1 MCVGGGGII
10 RSNTLHCMLEMCTG
24 FVSNGEFNELRCTGY
39 TRPLSVL
46 KIKADV
52 RAKFARM
59 RVPKMQRMITPISK

>member
-1 MCVGGGGII
+1 
-10 RSNTLHCMLEMCTG
+10 MLEMCTG